1 VARGRD
7 QGGGD
12 PSRMKTTDS
21 VDVERRRRGRVGSL
35 KYGEERDYG
44 YKGKDLDRTVFT

>member
-1 VARGRD
+1 
-7 QGGGD
+7 
-12 PSRMKTTDS
+12 MKTTDS

-44 YKGKDLDRTVFT
+44 YKGKELDRTVFT